1 MGWIKIV
8 GIGPGS
14 IYDMTLKA
22 YNALKDCD
30 VVIGYATYIKLIKE
44 LIKDKKIVSMGM
56 RKEIERAK
64 TAIQLALDGNNVCV
78 ISSGDAGIYGMAGPV
93 YEVALKEKVDLQIEV
108 IPGVSSLNA
117 ASALLGAPLMQ
128 DFAVISLSDH
138 LVPWQVIEK
147 RLELA
152 SKADFL
158 IAIFNPKSKE
168 RTENFYNAQKIIM
181 KYKRGNVPVGII
193 KNASRENQKI
203 IITTLDE
210 MSNCEIDMQTIV
222 IVGNESTYIRDGK
235 MISPRGY
242 IL

>member
-1 MGWIKIV
+1 
-8 GIGPGS
+8 
-14 IYDMTLKA
+14 
-22 YNALKDCD
+22 
-30 VVIGYATYIKLIKE
+30 
-44 LIKDKKIVSMGM
+44 MGM

-64 TAIQLALDGNNVCV
+64 IAIQLALDGNNVCV

-117 ASALLGAPLMQ
+117 ASSLLGAPLMQ

-158 IAIFNPKSKE
+158 IVIFNPKSKE

-210 MSNCEIDMQTIV
+210 MSNQEIDMQTIV

>member
-1 MGWIKIV
+1 MGWVKIV

-14 IYDMTLKA
+14 IDDMTFKA
-22 YNALKDCD
+22 YNALRDCD
-30 VVIGYATYIKLIKE
+30 VVVGYVTYIRLIKE

-64 TAIQLALDGNNVCV
+64 IAIQLALDGNNVCV

-117 ASALLGAPLMQ
+117 ASSLLGAPLMQ

-158 IAIFNPKSKE
+158 IVIFNPKSKE

-210 MSNCEIDMQTIV
+210 MSNQEIDMQTIV